1 MDEAKLREKLA
12 RIEALFAGATT
23 DGERVAAAEA
33 RKRIQ
38 LRLQKAE
45 QREEAL
51 VYRFSLGDAWAR
63 KVLVALL
70 RRYDLKPFRHRGQ
83 RRTTVMVKAP
93 PSFVKDTLWPEFEQ
107 ITAALRAYVDQVTDR
122 VLAEVIHADTS
133 DPADSSEPP
142 QLPPGPVAN
151 VED

>member
-1 MDEAKLREKLA
+1 MHVCPRSSPRRHWLFFSSLAVRRE
-12 RIEALFAGATT
+12 ATT

-45 QREEAL
+45 QREDA
-51 VYRFSLGDAWAR
+51 VDFRFSLGDAWAR

-70 RRYDLKPFRHRGQ
+70 RRYDLKPFRYRGQ
-83 RRTTVMVKAP
+83 RRTTVMVKVP

-107 ITAALRAYVDQVTDR
+107 ITAAIR
-122 VLAEVIHADTS
+122 S
-133 DPADSSEPP
+133 C
-142 QLPPGPVAN
+142 
-151 VED
+151 VERSPTAFSPR

>member
-23 DGERVAAAEA
+23 DGERVAASEA

-38 LRLQKAE
+38 LRLQTAE
-45 QREEAL
+45 KREDAV

-63 KVLVALL
+63 KVLLALL
-70 RRYDLKPFRHRGQ
+70 RRYELKPYRHRGQ
-83 RRTTVMVKAP
+83 RRTTITVKAP

-107 ITAALRAYVDQVTDR
+107 ITAAIRTYVEQVTDR
-122 VLAEVIHADTS
+122 VLADVVHSDTS
-133 DPADSSEPP
+133 DPVEKPEPP
-142 QLPPGPVAN
+142 QLTAAPVAD